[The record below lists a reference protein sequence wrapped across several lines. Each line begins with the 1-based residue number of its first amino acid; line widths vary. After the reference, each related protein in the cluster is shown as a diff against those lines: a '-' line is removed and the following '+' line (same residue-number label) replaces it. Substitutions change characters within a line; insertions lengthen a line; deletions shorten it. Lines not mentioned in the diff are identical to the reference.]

1 MTHVRRPGRLLG
13 SLAVLAAASAVCA
26 ASTPA
31 ASAEVAMSTTTQQV
45 PLPGGFPG
53 GWAMYATGAEHNP
66 VFSGGNNT
74 AVQAGYSWNFRQD
87 GAIPLNGP
95 AKDQSVLGLRGAP
108 VKTTQFLGDSVGVS
122 AVSGLIFSESDLGY
136 LYAINAATGKLVWR
150 AQGDNAFMGNP
161 VVENGVV
168 VAGTGDTGFSF
179 ASVQKYVKH
188 QPVVRGIGWSA
199 VYGFDQRTGKQ
210 LWRVPT
216 VGEDMSSVGY
226 HAGLVFEGTGDG
238 HLIALNIRTGA
249 RVWTTTLGGFDSMS
263 SAAVVGNTIYVGFSD
278 PNYLYA
284 VNATTGAVLWKQTVV
299 GVANTGMGDNSP
311 SADPGRGLVIQDS
324 VVDADP
330 VTKTMNL
337 EVFAVDAKT
346 GALKWQTKLGRGGS
360 PPAYKAGI
368 TMIHNGFVYVGSPA
382 TSTFYKIEELH
393 GQVVWQFKIPGAGPA
408 GAGRG
413 GAVFYHGVVWL
424 AAGPRIYAINQ
435 RTGAVLSSVVGGGR
449 YGIVN
454 PVIVGGTMYLAN
466 SWGWT
471 QAVPL
476 SKIFPAW
483 RSYWG
488 S

>member
-1 MTHVRRPGRLLG
+1 MTPARRPGRLLG

-31 ASAEVAMSTTTQQV
+31 ASAEVSMSTATPPA

-53 GWAMYATGAEHNP
+53 GWAMYATGPEHNP
-66 VFSGGNNT
+66 VFSGGLNK
-74 AVQAGYSWNFRQD
+74 AVQAGYSWNFKQD

-95 AKDQSVLGLRGAP
+95 AKDQSVLGLRAAP

-122 AVSGLIFSESDLGY
+122 AVSGVIYSESDLGY
-136 LYAINAATGKLVWR
+136 LYAINAATGKQIWR
-150 AQGDNAFMGNP
+150 AQGDNAFMGNT

-179 ASVQKYVKH
+179 SAVMKYAKH

-199 VYGFDQRTGKQ
+199 IYGFDQKTGKQ

-216 VGEDMSSVGY
+216 VGEDMSSLGY
-226 HAGLVFEGTGDG
+226 RNGVVFEGTGDG
-238 HLIALNIRTGA
+238 HLVALNIRTGKP
-249 RVWTTTLGGFDSMS
+249 VWTTKIGGFDSMS
-263 SAAVVGNTIYVGFSD
+263 SAAVVGNMIYVGFSD

-284 VNATTGAVLWKQTVV
+284 VNATTGQVVWKQTVL

-311 SADPGRGLVIQDS
+311 SVDPGRGLVIQDS
-324 VVDADP
+324 VVDAKPD
-330 VTKTMNL
+330 KTMDL
-337 EVFAVDAKT
+337 EVFATDAKT
-346 GALKWQTKLGRGGS
+346 GALIWQTKLGRGGS

-393 GQVVWQFKIPGAGPA
+393 GTVVWKFKIPGAGPA

-413 GAVFYHGVVWL
+413 GAVFYHNIVWL
-424 AAGPRIYAINQ
+424 AAGPRLYAINQ
-435 RTGAVLSSVVGGGR
+435 ATGAVLSSVVGGGR

-454 PVIVGGTMYLAN
+454 PVIVGGTMYLGN

-471 QAVPL
+471 QALPL
-476 SKIFPAW
+476 SSVYPKW
-483 RSYWG
+483 RSA
-488 S
+488 